1 MTKAEREKLIAKQ
14 MAILNVSRA
23 EAEEIVAE
31 DERIDRLTMGE
42 LKEECGEEAW
52 AVMKEMTSTG
62 ERKTAKTAE
71 NQPKTGKKAPTNFKF
86 DTKPK
91 KKDDEKEDF
100 IAKLA
105 EMLGN
110 VVENVEIANPNREI
124 CFKIGENEYSLTL
137 TKHRKPKS

>member
-62 ERKTAKTAE
+62 ERKTAE
-71 NQPKTGKKAPTNFKF
+71 NQPKTGKKAPANFKF

>member
-1 MTKAEREKLIAKQ
+1 MTKAEREKRIKRQ
-14 MAILNVSRA
+14 MDILKVSRA

-31 DERIDRLTMGE
+31 DERIDGLTMGE
-42 LKEECGEEAW
+42 LKKECGEEAW
-52 AVMKEMTSTG
+52 AVMKEMTATG
-62 ERKTAKTAE
+62 ERKVSEKAK
-71 NQPKTGKKAPTNFKF
+71 NDGKTGKKVPTNFKF

-105 EMLGN
+105 EILPKL
-110 VVENVEIANPNREI
+110 VENVEIANPNREI

>member
-62 ERKTAKTAE
+62 ERKTAE
-71 NQPKTGKKAPTNFKF
+71 NQPKTGKKASTNFKF

>member
-31 DERIDRLTMGE
+31 DERIDRLPMGE
-42 LKEECGEEAW
+42 LKEECGAEAW

-62 ERKTAKTAE
+62 ERKTAE
-71 NQPKTGKKAPTNFKF
+71 NPPKTGKKAPTNFKF
-86 DTKPK
+86 DTKSK

-105 EMLGN
+105 EMLQN

>member
-42 LKEECGEEAW
+42 LKEECGAEAW

-62 ERKTAKTAE
+62 ERKTAE
-71 NQPKTGKKAPTNFKF
+71 NSPKTGKKAPTNFKF

>member
-14 MAILNVSRA
+14 MAILNVNRA

-42 LKEECGEEAW
+42 LKEECGAEAW
-52 AVMKEMTSTG
+52 AVMKEMTATG
-62 ERKTAKTAE
+62 ERKTAE
-71 NQPKTGKKAPTNFKF
+71 NQPKTGKKVPTNFKF

-100 IAKLA
+100 ITKLA
-105 EMLGN
+105 EMLQN
-110 VVENVEIANPNREI
+110 LVENVEIANPNREI

-137 TKHRKPKS
+137 TKHRKPKT

>member
-52 AVMKEMTSTG
+52 AVMKEMTATG
-62 ERKTAKTAE
+62 ERKIPKTAE
-71 NQPKTGKKAPTNFKF
+71 NSPKTGKKTPTNFKF

-91 KKDDEKEDF
+91 KKDDEDWWKY
-100 IAKLA
+100 
-105 EMLGN
+105 GRN
-110 VVENVEIANPNREI
+110 VVGHA
-124 CFKIGENEYSLTL
+124 
-137 TKHRKPKS
+137 HRSKKAKTAKSSYHR